1 MRPFHS
7 PLVDAVHAPP
17 DGLTTLAPAVTM
29 EPVTTSATEI
39 PWLAQA
45 ICAAAPQADT
55 EIWTAVL
62 GPHLIASDIATP
74 RRVAAFL
81 GQAAA
86 EAGPGLAE
94 LAEDTLYRH
103 PERLCAIFPSRFPSM
118 AVAQQYVG
126 DATRIA
132 CRAYAGKLG
141 NGDEAS
147 GDGWHFRG
155 SGLFQITGRSTYEAF
170 ARALN
175 APVEQ
180 VAEWTRT
187 PPGAA
192 ASACWYWRK
201 HALNIPA
208 DAWNLAAVTVGVN
221 GAAMLAHAQ
230 RVAAAEAALRAAGG
244 Q

>member
-1 MRPFHS
+1 MRPF
-7 PLVDAVHAPP
+7 PNPFFGAAHAPP
-17 DGLTTLAPAVTM
+17 DGLTSPAPAVAA
-29 EPVTTSATEI
+29 EPVATPAADI

-55 EIWTAVL
+55 ELWTATL
-62 GPHLIASDIATP
+62 EPHLLASNIATP
-74 RRVAAFL
+74 RRVAALL

-86 EAGPGLAE
+86 EAGPGFAVLS
-94 LAEDTLYRH
+94 EDTLYRH
-103 PERLCAIFPSRFPSM
+103 ADRLCAIFPSCFPSM

-132 CRAYAGKLG
+132 CRAYADKLG

-147 GDGWHFRG
+147 GDGWRFRG

-170 ARALN
+170 AGDLN
-175 APVEQ
+175 APVDQ

-187 PPGAA
+187 PAGAA

-201 HALNIPA
+201 HALNTPA

-221 GAAMLAHAQ
+221 GAAMLAHAL

-244 Q
+244 H